1 MIENRV
7 KHLKHN
13 LKQVF
18 GYDTFRSGQ
27 LEVIGHLLDGH
38 DVVSIMPTG
47 AGKSLCFQLPAMLHN
62 FQTIIVSPLVALMN
76 DQTAALK
83 GVGVDV

>member
-1 MIENRV
+1 MIENREE
-7 KHLKHN
+7 HLRNN

-18 GYDTFRSGQ
+18 GYDAFRSGQ
-27 LEVIGHLLDGH
+27 LEIIDHLLDGQ

-47 AGKSLCFQLPAMLHN
+47 AGKSLCFQLPALLHN

-76 DQTAALK
+76 DQTAALE
-83 GVGVDV
+83 GARR